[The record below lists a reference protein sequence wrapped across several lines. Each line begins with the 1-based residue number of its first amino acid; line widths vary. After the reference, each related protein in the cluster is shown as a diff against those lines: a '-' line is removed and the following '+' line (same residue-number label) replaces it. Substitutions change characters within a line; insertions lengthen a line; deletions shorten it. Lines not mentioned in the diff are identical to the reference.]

1 MSNPRGEQ
9 LLDAR
14 GPQGVTALMLG
25 AAKGHA
31 AVVAMLLAAGAN
43 PHLETD
49 SGASALLLAAREGHT
64 QCVVELAKVT
74 PFCLPRQFLQS
85 KI

>member
-1 MSNPRGEQ
+1 
-9 LLDAR
+9 
-14 GPQGVTALMLG
+14 ML
-25 AAKGHA
+25 ASAKGHA
-31 AVVAMLLAAGAN
+31 ALAAMLLTAGASA
-43 PHLETD
+43 HLETD

-74 PFCLPRQFLQS
+74 PFTSPVSFLSQ